1 MPFSFLPTCICHA
14 DWSVQPHKRQLAAAW
29 LQPDGS
35 FIAHAP
41 ISVPEPGSLLPELR
55 AKLGPT
61 GCALIGFDFPIGLP
75 YAYAQKTG
83 FNHFTTA
90 LQSLGQGQWE
100 SFYRVAE
107 YSSEISLQRPFYPAR
122 PGHAAQAHLLNA
134 LGFHHMDQ
142 LRRTCE
148 LSHPGRRAAAPLFW
162 TLGGQQVGK
171 AAISGWQEVLTPAK
185 KEHSDYF
192 RIWPF
197 DGNLED
203 LLQPGRIVAAETY
216 PAEFYA
222 PLQIVFSPTR
232 KNQKSG
238 KRSIQDRQSNAST
251 LIEAARKLQVQ
262 LSSELELSIQE
273 GFGAQ
278 RQSEDAFDALIGLLG
293 MVMVVHG
300 LLPRSVPLSGTI
312 AAIEGWI
319 FGQSESR
326 SAILS
331 YN

>member
-1 MPFSFLPTCICHA
+1 MPFPFLPTCICHA

-107 YSSEISLQRPFYPAR
+107 YPSEISLQRPFYPAR

-148 LSHPGRRAAAPLFW
+148 LAYPGRRAAAPLFW

-222 PLQIVFSPTR
+222 PLQIVFSPRAKTR
-232 KNQKSG
+232 NQ
-238 KRSIQDRQSNAST
+238 ASDPYRT
-251 LIEAARKLQVQ
+251 GSPTRPADQAARNLQVQ
-262 LSSELELSIQE
+262 LSSELELSIQD

-300 LLPRSVPLSGTI
+300 LLPLSVPLPGTI